1 MLTINDLLYK
11 LMNAYM
17 INAWGN
23 GGLTT
28 QSCLLV
34 SGEVTESRSLTP
46 LMAVCTM
53 LAI

>member
-11 LMNAYM
+11 LMNA
-17 INAWGN
+17 WWN
-23 GGLTT
+23 GGITT

-46 LMAVCTM
+46 LLAVCTM
-53 LAI
+53 LAT